1 MEHFHFLRPAWFIA
15 LIPLLLV
22 LAFYWKRQL
31 KSRSWQEICDPELLP
46 HLLIGHSQRKAN
58 WPLWLVLT
66 AILLAVLALAG
77 PTWQK
82 RPVPV
87 LRQQSA
93 LIIAYDLS
101 RSMAVAD
108 QKPNRA
114 MRARLKIADI
124 LRQRREGQTALI
136 AFAGSA
142 HAVTPLT
149 SDSETIQLLLGSLN
163 PDMMPLQ
170 GSHPERAFEL
180 ASQLLKQAGLNEG
193 TLLML
198 TDEDR
203 PEQYAAAARQLHEN
217 GLTLQIIGVGTPE
230 GAPIPLPG
238 GGFFKDR
245 NGNLALPR
253 LNETG
258 LKALAAAG
266 GGAYRPLTVDDSDF
280 TALLSHIKTTTPDN
294 GDDNLHRTG
303 DLWQDAGVWLLWPLV
318 ILCAFAFRRGWLLIV
333 PLVVLLPLAMPSQAS
348 ALDWNGLWHNSEQRA
363 YQDYQQQNYQGA
375 AEGFKDPYWKAS
387 SLYQSG
393 DYSAALKE
401 LPQAQSA
408 DDWYNRG
415 NMLAR
420 SGQLKEA
427 LETYDKALK
436 QNPTLTDVK
445 ENRKIVEDA
454 LKQQEQQQQDQKN
467 QGNQQQDQGDNQKN
481 DEDQQAGQQ
490 GEQNQQEKNSAQD
503 QQPSTDQQSSQAQK
517 NQEQQEQNAR
527 DKQEQQQDAQG
538 NQQQQNDQQNRSAA
552 QPQQQQATPQQ
563 EDQQP
568 VSAQSMGDDKQPS
581 PEEQQLQQ
589 YLQRIPDDP
598 GGLLRRKFQLEQKYL
613 YNGGEPQEDDQ
624 PW

>member
-15 LIPLLLV
+15 LIPLLAI
-22 LAFYWKRQL
+22 LASYWKRQL

-46 HLLIGHSQRKAN
+46 HLLIGHSQRRAN

-66 AILLAVLALAG
+66 AIILAILALAG

-101 RSMAVAD
+101 RSMSVAD
-108 QKPNRA
+108 QKPSRA

-149 SDSETIQLLLGSLN
+149 SDTETIQLLLGSLN

-170 GSHPERAFEL
+170 GSHPERVFEL
-180 ASQLLKQAGLNEG
+180 ASSLLKQAGQSEG

-198 TDEDR
+198 TDEDH
-203 PEQYAAAARQLHEN
+203 PEQYSAAASKLQEN
-217 GLTLQIIGVGTPE
+217 GLTLQIIGIGTPE

-238 GGFFKDR
+238 GGFFKDKS
-245 NGNLALPR
+245 GNLALPR

-266 GGAYRPLTVDDSDF
+266 GGSYRRLSVDDSDF
-280 TALLSHIKTTTPDN
+280 TALLGQIKTTTPANADN
-294 GDDNLHRTG
+294 QLNRTG
-303 DLWQDAGVWLLWPLV
+303 DLWQDAGVWLLWPLA

-333 PLVVLLPLAMPSQAS
+333 PLVVLLPLAAPSPAC
-348 ALDWNGLWHNSEQRA
+348 ALDWTGLWHNSEQQA
-363 YQDYQQQNYQGA
+363 YRQYQQQNYQDA
-375 AEGFKDPYWKAS
+375 AEGFKDPRWRAS
-387 SLYQSG
+387 SHYQGG
-393 DYSAALKE
+393 DYGTALKE
-401 LPQAQSA
+401 LPQAESA

-420 SGQLKEA
+420 NGQLQEA
-427 LETYDKALK
+427 LDAYDRALK
-436 QNPTLTDVK
+436 QNPELTDVK
-445 ENRKIVEDA
+445 ENRKIVADA
-454 LKQQEQQQQDQKN
+454 LKQQEQQQQNQN
-467 QGNQQQDQGDNQKN
+467 GQGNQSQDQGDKQKN
-481 DEDQQAGQQ
+481 DADQQAGEQRQQ
-490 GEQNQQEKNSAQD
+490 QNSPQD
-503 QQPSTDQQSSQAQK
+503 QQQQGKSNARQGDQTQQNQDQQD
-517 NQEQQEQNAR
+517 QNAR
-527 DKQEQQQDAQG
+527 DKQEQQDRSAEQAQA
-538 NQQQQNDQQNRSAA
+538 QQQDSAQQDEQPQTAA
-552 QPQQQQATPQQ
+552 QSNSDD
-563 EDQQP
+563 EDL
-568 VSAQSMGDDKQPS
+568 S
-581 PEEQQLQQ
+581 PEEQQLQR

-598 GGLLRRKFQLEQKYL
+598 GGLLRRKFQLEQKYR